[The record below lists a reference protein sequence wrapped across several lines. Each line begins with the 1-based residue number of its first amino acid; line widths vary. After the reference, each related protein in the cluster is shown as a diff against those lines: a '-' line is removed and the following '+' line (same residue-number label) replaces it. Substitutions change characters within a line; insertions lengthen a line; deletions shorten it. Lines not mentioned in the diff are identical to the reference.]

1 MGTVKYWGC
10 CGNKTVP
17 VFMGLKITKAE
28 ADIQGTIFFSYYFD
42 KSYKGSIR
50 SSLRECV
57 VVSKLV
63 RGFQISICKKGILK
77 VGPEG

>member
-28 ADIQGTIFFSYYFD
+28 ADIQGTIFFLTILT
-42 KSYKGSIR
+42 KAT
-50 SSLRECV
+50 REV
-57 VVSKLV
+57 YGV
-63 RGFQISICKKGILK
+63 
-77 VGPEG
+77 P